1 MTEGP
6 VPFCESVEALAL
18 RTKMEG
24 RRLGDGSRDGE
35 VNLEEL
41 RRSSGLSEDASE
53 DSKPMRE
60 DSEDAHDERRRE

>member
-1 MTEGP
+1 MNQWKRLR
-6 VPFCESVEALAL
+6 CE
-18 RTKMEG
+18 MEG

-60 DSEDAHDERRRE
+60 EDAHDERRRE

>member
-1 MTEGP
+1 LYNMK
-6 VPFCESVEALAL
+6 ALAL

-41 RRSSGLSEDASE
+41 RRRYGLSEGASE
-53 DSKPMRE
+53 DGKPMRE